1 MKPTFEQLVW
11 DLKEQ
16 EQNSTI
22 VVDNLHAY
30 AIIKDRLDVF
40 WKIARELGEE
50 DDQGLVLG
58 ALIGIGS
65 AAQLAAEGLTLV
77 PEQLSPEK
85 QQEDTENRLGAAYT
99 VFSTVVNT
107 IERDK
112 EQVRS
117 TQRGT
122 PRFSFSFDI
131 NTLVDWKRQAE
142 GLAE

>member
-1 MKPTFEQLVW
+1 M
-11 DLKEQ
+11 
-16 EQNSTI
+16 
-22 VVDNLHAY
+22 
-30 AIIKDRLDVF
+30 F